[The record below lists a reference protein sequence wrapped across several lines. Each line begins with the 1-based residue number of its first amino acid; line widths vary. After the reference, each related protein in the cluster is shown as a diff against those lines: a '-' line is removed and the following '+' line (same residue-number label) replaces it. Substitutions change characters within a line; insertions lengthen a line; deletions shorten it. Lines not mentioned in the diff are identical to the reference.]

1 MTPEQAI
8 ALLDNTVAQI
18 NLPRAAH
25 QQLAQA
31 IATLQKATAPAPPK
45 ADKP

>member
-1 MTPEQAI
+1 MTAEQAI
-8 ALLDNTVAQI
+8 ALIDQTLAQI
-18 NLPRAAH
+18 SLPRAAH

-45 ADKP
+45 AEAP